1 MNPVRRPGTAHSF
14 VTEFE
19 GSGQINPNPVTAND
33 SDLLF
38 DIYLS
43 PAKLRALSG
52 SDDLQQV
59 TSLEMCVDTQQTI
72 LGNFGVHLPNLVQ
85 LKMNNSL
92 ILSVRDL
99 GITLSHLQVLS
110 LVRCGLADLEGLSSL
125 SSLKELYVAYNNV
138 SDLSQ
143 VCMLEQLELV
153 DLEGN
158 DVDDLVQVQYLGL
171 CGKLKTLTL
180 EGNPVCTCPHPGASQ
195 VSEYNYRSAVRKLIP
210 QLQVLDD
217 TPAEEEEPR
226 CSSAMIEDW
235 ALLKES
241 IKDTTSITDIAS
253 DCLEL
258 KELRGAS
265 VCDLSRPGSAQHPGT
280 SVGYRSPLSRPGT
293 ARPPSSSVSSRPS
306 SADSDADTPDYEASD
321 LTHGVGR
328 VLFCGNPLQAI
339 RARRQKIKV
348 GLPVQL
354 QGPSSHSRP
363 CTQLGSYVPEHT
375 YDVEET
381 NSQDRS
387 DVFAELRAWRKE
399 HNKRLL
405 AIERDRQPQVMRI
418 VHRDDDDDHDDDD
431 DDENKDSS
439 NEYDEG
445 AHSLSLISDRED
457 EEGTKEGQKTGHR
470 DTQSP
475 DSSFQS
481 PSPEV
486 SRLSSLSNHTVA
498 PSPPPRAAAPSTGK
512 RIAEIRARRL
522 KVSNVG
528 VGMQKLNRETITSDV
543 TASRDM
549 NHKVLC
555 PGALKMQPAPP
566 QIHYK
571 PHRPGSSP
579 MISPQSEP
587 CSTSPSNSEHKPVI
601 CSVMPERPTPTRPH
615 TARAAL
621 QRPPVL
627 PSKASGHLD

>member
-1 MNPVRRPGTAHSF
+1 MNLVRRSGTAHSS

-19 GSGQINPNPVTAND
+19 GFGPINPNPAIVND
-33 SDLLF
+33 SELLF

-43 PAKLRALSG
+43 PAKLKKLSG
-52 SDDLQQV
+52 CDDLQQV
-59 TSLEMCVDTQQTI
+59 TSLEMCVDTRQTI

-110 LVRCGLADLEGLSSL
+110 LVRCGLGDLEGLASL

-171 CGKLKTLTL
+171 CGKLKILTL
-180 EGNPVCTCPHPGASQ
+180 EGNPVCICPRPGASQ

-210 QLQVLDD
+210 QLQILDD
-217 TPAEEEEPR
+217 APAEDEEFR
-226 CSSAMIEDW
+226 YSSTLKEDW
-235 ALLKES
+235 ALLRES
-241 IKDTTSITDIAS
+241 IKDTNSIIDS
-253 DCLEL
+253 GNDCLEL
-258 KELRGAS
+258 MELRSAS
-265 VCDLSRPGSAQHPGT
+265 VCDFSRPSSTQRPGT
-280 SVGYRSPLSRPGT
+280 SMGYRSPLSPPGT
-293 ARPPSSSVSSRPS
+293 ARPSSSSISSRPS
-306 SADSDADTPDYEASD
+306 SADSDADTPDYETSD

-339 RARRQKIKV
+339 RARRQKIK
-348 GLPVQL
+348 L
-354 QGPSSHSRP
+354 QGPSSFSRP
-363 CTQLGSYVPEHT
+363 CTQLSTYLPEHT

-381 NSQDRS
+381 SSQDRS
-387 DVFAELRAWRKE
+387 DVFEELRAWRKE

-405 AIERDRQPQVMRI
+405 AIESDRKPQVMRI
-418 VHRDDDDDHDDDD
+418 VHSDDDSDVD

-439 NEYDEG
+439 NEFDEG
-445 AHSLSLISDRED
+445 AHGLSLVSDKED
-457 EEGTKEGQKTGHR
+457 ESQEESQEGRKTRHR

-475 DSSFQS
+475 DSLFQS
-481 PSPEV
+481 PSPEM
-486 SRLSSLSNHTVA
+486 SRLSSLLDHTVG
-498 PSPPPRAAAPSTGK
+498 PSPPPRSAVPSTGK
-512 RIAEIRARRL
+512 RIAEIRARRF
-522 KVSNVG
+522 KITNMG
-528 VGMQKLNRETITSDV
+528 DGMQKLAKETITSDK
-543 TASRDM
+543 TASKDM
-549 NHKVLC
+549 NHKDLC
-555 PGALKMQPAPP
+555 PGEIKMQPAPP
-566 QIHYK
+566 QFTYI

-579 MISPQSEP
+579 GTTPQREC
-587 CSTSPSNSEHKPVI
+587 CSGSSLSNSKLI
-601 CSVMPERPTPTRPH
+601 RTVMPERSTPLRPY